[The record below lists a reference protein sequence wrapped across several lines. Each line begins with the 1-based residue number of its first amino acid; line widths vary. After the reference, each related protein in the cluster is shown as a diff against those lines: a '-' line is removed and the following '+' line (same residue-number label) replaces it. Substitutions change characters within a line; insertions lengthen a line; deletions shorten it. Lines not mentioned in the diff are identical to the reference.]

1 MISGRGENYMKAINE
16 KDKTIPDLPNN
27 EEKIELNLSVSDF
40 DMSSVE
46 IGDMEEIDA
55 KLIGYIEKEVR
66 NSFEYRGYI
75 QYLKE
80 ELDLTKCAL
89 LPNID
94 TKITPV
100 SLEFHHFP
108 FTLYDITEVITK
120 SMVHKA
126 KNKTVSCFDV
136 AETVV
141 LEHFRNNIGLV
152 PLTETLHQMA
162 HNNAIII
169 PINKVNG
176 NYKEFIKRYHP
187 FIESDK
193 VERIIMMESYNGSED
208 AKKYNNNKLK
218 KRIVNYNIDYN
229 RENNQEEEDADV

>member
-1 MISGRGENYMKAINE
+1 M
-16 KDKTIPDLPNN
+16 KTIDDKNKLTQDVVNN
-27 EEKIELNLSVSDF
+27 EEKIELNLDVKDF
-40 DMSSVE
+40 DMSIAE
-46 IGDMEEIDA
+46 IGDIEEIDN
-55 KLIGYIEKEVR
+55 KLVNYIEREVR

-108 FTLYDITEVITK
+108 FTLYDITETVAK
-120 SMVHKA
+120 SMVQKA

-136 AETVV
+136 AEEVV

-169 PINKVNG
+169 PIDKVNG
-176 NYKEFIKRYHP
+176 SYKDFIKKYRP
-187 FIESDK
+187 FIEQDK
-193 VERIIMMESYNGSED
+193 IERIVMMESYNGSED
-208 AKKYNNNKLK
+208 AANFNAGKLK
-218 KRIVNYNIDYN
+218 KRIVNYNVDYN
-229 RENNQEEEDADV
+229 RKEDKKEEDDNV